1 MSADKLKYPKRAAF
15 NARQIARQVA
25 IAKAR
30 HYTIQNP
37 LNYFRKQHA
46 TDCGNSRCALC
57 GNVRHVHGQVTMA
70 EKRVADQLAYALKWE
85 VPCLFENIEE
95 V

>member
-1 MSADKLKYPKRAAF
+1 MSADKQKYPKRAAF
-15 NARQIARQVA
+15 NARQIARQVK

-46 TDCGNSRCALC
+46 VDCGRPQCGLC
-57 GNVRHVHGQVTMA
+57 GNVRHTRGLVTMA